1 MLSHGHTD
9 NPNANDDSYAHE
21 GTSNGSE
28 NSKLLISEY
37 YRRLMQYYTKGGFY
51 DEFGQ
56 YVKRT
61 STTGNLDIRMWE
73 IFNEPES
80 EHSHTVET
88 YTEEYDYVAAALVEE
103 VPDIEL
109 VGLALCR
116 HGKCQ

>member
-1 MLSHGHTD
+1 MAL
-9 NPNANDDSYAHE
+9 
-21 GTSNGSE
+21 E

-73 IFNEPES
+73 IFNEPEPS
-80 EHSHTVET
+80 TAILLKHTR
-88 YTEEYDYVAAALVEE
+88 EYDYVAAALVEE

-116 HGKCQ
+116 HGKSATTWLEYFLNVSNHRIAWA

>member
-1 MLSHGHTD
+1 M
-9 NPNANDDSYAHE
+9 
-21 GTSNGSE
+21 
-28 NSKLLISEY
+28 
-37 YRRLMQYYTKGGFY
+37 
-51 DEFGQ
+51 
-56 YVKRT
+56 KRT

-73 IFNEPES
+73 IFNEPEA

-116 HGKCQ
+116 HGKAQRHGWNIS